1 MKIKLLYLITSLEFG
16 GAQMGMVRIL
26 NNLPKSKY
34 EIKIL
39 SITSSNDIE
48 DKIDKEY
55 ISIIKLNIDSKK
67 HIIRLMKDLFKI
79 FQDFKPEILI
89 CSLYHATIFGRI
101 IGKLTKIPVIINW
114 LHSEYFGNIFR
125 KITDYLTARFS
136 SHILADSHFVYDI
149 AKKKF
154 KNMENISVVHIG
166 GLDLN
171 LFPQVKHQK
180 RKKIRIGSIGSLR
193 NPKNYSFLIE
203 LFKELPHFCVA
214 EIAGDGPQ
222 YSKLQKMIHENG
234 LEKRFLLKGKVTNIP
249 KFLSELDIY
258 VQTSLWEGLCISV
271 IEAAACGLPIVAFKV
286 GGIPETVQDGI
297 NGFLI
302 RPGNLNEFKEKL
314 LKLIFDFNLRRMM
327 GMHSRRIA
335 EEKYSLDKMVK
346 KFDCII
352 TNEIKSQFNK
362 IS

>member
-1 MKIKLLYLITSLEFG
+1 MKIKLLYFITGLGIG
-16 GAQMGMVRIL
+16 GAEMAMVRIL

-48 DKIDKEY
+48 NKIDKEY
-55 ISIIKLNIDSKK
+55 INVIKLNIDSKK

-79 FQDFKPEILI
+79 FQDFKPSVLV
-89 CSLYHATIFGRI
+89 CSLYHVTILGRI
-101 IGKLTKIPVIINW
+101 VGKLTKVPVIINW

-136 SHILADSHFVYDI
+136 SHILADSNFVYDI

-166 GLDLN
+166 GLDLS

-193 NPKNYSFLIE
+193 NLKNYSFLIE
-203 LFKELPHFCVA
+203 LFKELPHFCVV

-222 YSKLQKMIHENG
+222 YIKLKKMICEKG
-234 LEKRFLLKGKVTNIP
+234 LENRFLLKGKVTDIP
-249 KFLSELDIY
+249 SFLSELDIY
-258 VQTSLWEGLCISV
+258 VQPSLWEGLCISV
-271 IEAAACGLPIVAFKV
+271 VEAAACGLPIVAFKV

-302 RPGNLNEFKEKL
+302 NPRNLEEFKEKL
-314 LKLIFDFNLRRMM
+314 LKLILDYNLRRIM
-327 GMHSRRIA
+327 GIHSRRIA

-346 KFDCII
+346 KFDHII

-362 IS
+362 KT